1 MRPGGTRP
9 TPTAESNDKE
19 VVDIAGISETARS
32 PKRMI
37 DPLPNLFSMLSSA
50 ASMARLRSAIR
61 SSGITGISFF
71 CSSFDLC
78 VSRGIP
84 QETEDNTLQAR
95 MEQSFTHETHIF
107 SRGFRNQIRLIWR
120 LGSPLCAPKV
130 RRNRSH
136 RKITR
141 KNTLRRRPRRVPSH
155 QRKNLSNQKD
165 LMSFATIAGG

>member
-1 MRPGGTRP
+1 MRPRGTPP

-71 CSSFDLC
+71 CSFFDLV

-84 QETEDNTLQAR
+84 RLVRTEDNTTQAR
-95 MEQSFTHETHIF
+95 MEQSFTHET
-107 SRGFRNQIRLIWR
+107 SRFFGGLELELIN
-120 LGSPLCAPKV
+120 LAP
-130 RRNRSH
+130 H
-136 RKITR
+136 
-141 KNTLRRRPRRVPSH
+141 
-155 QRKNLSNQKD
+155 
-165 LMSFATIAGG
+165 

>member
-1 MRPGGTRP
+1 MRPRGTPP

-32 PKRMI
+32 PRRMI

-71 CSSFDLC
+71 CSSFDLV

-84 QETEDNTLQAR
+84 QETQDSTTQAR
-95 MEQSFTHETHIF
+95 MEQNFIHET
-107 SRGFRNQIRLIWR
+107 
-120 LGSPLCAPKV
+120 
-130 RRNRSH
+130 SH
-136 RKITR
+136 F
-141 KNTLRRRPRRVPSH
+141 RRVW
-155 QRKNLSNQKD
+155 NQS
-165 LMSFATIAGG
+165 LFI